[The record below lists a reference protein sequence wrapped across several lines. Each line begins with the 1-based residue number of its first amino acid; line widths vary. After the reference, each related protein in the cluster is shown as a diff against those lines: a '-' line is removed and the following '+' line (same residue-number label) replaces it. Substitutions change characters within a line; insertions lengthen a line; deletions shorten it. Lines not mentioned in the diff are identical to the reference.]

1 MTFSAGIH
9 GCCTVLTVHVMLLN
23 TPQQVHVCLTTSLPP
38 FVSGFS
44 SLLARAIILNM
55 NDL

>member
-44 SLLARAIILNM
+44 SLLARAIIINM